1 MADIFE
7 WPADI
12 CPTSLTWRPESNTKT
27 FRSPFNGSSQ
37 TVRFPG
43 TRWVCSLTLNNLT
56 DERSRRIDALVAA
69 LDGEYGRV
77 KIRDWGRAGRP
88 PLGKPLVSDADQSG
102 TQLHSKGWTPNKNVL
117 LIGDYITV
125 NGELKMVTADIK
137 SAADGTAIIQIAPML
152 RSAPVLNSPIEVEKP
167 YGVFK
172 LKDNQQ
178 GAGSRVPGVLTS
190 YTLEF
195 EEAF

>member
-1 MADIFE
+1 MAVLE

-12 CPTSLTWRPESNTKT
+12 CPASLTWRAESNTKT
-27 FRSPFNGSSQ
+27 FRSPFNGASQ

-43 TRWVCSLTLNNLT
+43 TRWICSLTFNNLT
-56 DERSRRIDALVAA
+56 DDKSRRIDSLVAS

-77 KIRDWGRAGRP
+77 KFHDWGREGRTPAGNP
-88 PLGKPLVSDADQSG
+88 IVSDANQTG
-102 TQLHSKGWTPNKNVL
+102 TQLGSKGWTPGTVVL
-117 LIGDYITV
+117 RTGDYITV
-125 NGELKMVTADIK
+125 NDELKMVTADITS
-137 SAADGTAIIQIAPML
+137 SATGTALIMIAPML
-152 RSAPVLNSPIEVEKP
+152 RTSPPVNGKIEVKNP
-167 YGVFK
+167 YGIFK

-178 GAGSRVPGVLTS
+178 GAGNRVPGVFTS

>member
-1 MADIFE
+1 M
-7 WPADI
+7 
-12 CPTSLTWRPESNTKT
+12 
-27 FRSPFNGSSQ
+27 
-37 TVRFPG
+37 
-43 TRWVCSLTLNNLT
+43 
-56 DERSRRIDALVAA
+56 
-69 LDGEYGRV
+69 
-77 KIRDWGRAGRP
+77 
-88 PLGKPLVSDADQSG
+88 SDADQSG
-102 TQLHSKGWTPNKNVL
+102 TQLHSKGWTPNKTVL

-178 GAGSRVPGVLTS
+178 GAGSRVPGVFTS

>member
-1 MADIFE
+1 MAVLE

-12 CPTSLTWRPESNTKT
+12 CPSSLTWRPESNSKT
-27 FRSPFNGSSQ
+27 FRSPFNGASQ

-43 TRWVCSLTLNNLT
+43 TRWVCALTFNNLS
-56 DERSRRIDALVAA
+56 DDKSRRIDALIAS

-77 KIRDWGRAGRP
+77 KIRDWGREGHKPAGT
-88 PLGKPLVSDADQSG
+88 PLVSDANQTG
-102 TQLHSKGWTPNKNVL
+102 TALMTKGWTAGVVVL
-117 LIGDYITV
+117 RAGDYITV
-125 NGELKMVTADIK
+125 NDELKMVTADVA
-137 SAADGTAIIQIAPML
+137 SAAGGTAVIPIAPML
-152 RSAPVLNSPIEVEKP
+152 RSSPAANVRIEVLAP
-167 YGVFK
+167 YGIFK

-178 GAGSRVPGVLTS
+178 GTGNRVPGVFTS

>member
-1 MADIFE
+1 MAVLE

-12 CPTSLTWRPESNTKT
+12 CPSSLTWRPESNSKT
-27 FRSPFNGSSQ
+27 FRSPFNGASQ

-43 TRWVCSLTLNNLT
+43 TRWVCALTFNNLS
-56 DERSRRIDALVAA
+56 DDKSRRIDALIAS

-77 KIRDWGRAGRP
+77 KIRDWGREGHKPAGT
-88 PLGKPLVSDADQSG
+88 PLVSDAKQTG
-102 TQLHSKGWTPNKNVL
+102 TALMTKGWTADVVVL
-117 LIGDYITV
+117 RAGDYITV
-125 NGELKMVTADIK
+125 NDELKMVTADVS
-137 SAADGTAIIQIAPML
+137 SAAGGTAVIPIAPML
-152 RSAPVLNSPIEVEKP
+152 RSSPAADARIEVLTP
-167 YGVFK
+167 YGIFK

-178 GAGSRVPGVLTS
+178 GTGNRVPGVFTS